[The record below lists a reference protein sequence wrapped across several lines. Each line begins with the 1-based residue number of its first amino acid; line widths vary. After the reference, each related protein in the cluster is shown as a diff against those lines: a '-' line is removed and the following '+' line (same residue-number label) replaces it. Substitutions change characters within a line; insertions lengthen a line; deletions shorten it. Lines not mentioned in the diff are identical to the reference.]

1 MIDETIRQAAFLWL
15 AEVSQ
20 KYDFAVP
27 RAVLSHGFE
36 HGGQTIHLI
45 GAKGIWKPRQ
55 CDLPLSIATTS
66 AGPYEDGFTS
76 DGLLSYRYRGTDP
89 EHPDNRGLRR
99 LYQTRTP
106 LIYFHS
112 ILPGIYVPVWPVF
125 VIEDFPERLTI
136 HGAVDPAYAT
146 GMVEPD
152 LTFDSSDSAV
162 AVRRYVVAFTR
173 RRLHQRTFREQVI
186 GAYRE
191 RCAICNFRHAELLDA
206 AHIIPDS
213 EPGGDPV
220 VPNGLSLCKFHHAA
234 FDQSLMGISPDY
246 TVHVR
251 EDILAEHDGPML
263 RHGLQQVNGARIQLP
278 SRSIHRPDR
287 ERLDLRYQRFLS
299 AS

>member
-1 MIDETIRQAAFLWL
+1 MIDQPIREAAFLWL
-15 AEVSQ
+15 AETSR
-20 KYDFAVP
+20 KYDFAIP
-27 RAVLSHGFE
+27 RAALAAGFE
-36 HGGQTIHLI
+36 IQGQAIKLI
-45 GAKGIWKPRQ
+45 GPKGIWKPRQ
-55 CDLPLSIATTS
+55 CELPLSITTTS
-66 AGPYEDGFTS
+66 TGPYQDGFTD

-89 EHPDNRGLRR
+89 SHPDNVGLRR

-112 ILPGIYVPVWPVF
+112 VVPGVYVPVWPIF
-125 VIEDFPERLTI
+125 IIADFPGRLTI

-146 GMVEPD
+146 GIEEPE
-152 LTFDSSDSAV
+152 LGFDSTDSAV

-173 RRLHQRTFREQVI
+173 RRLHQHTFREQVI

-220 VPNGLSLCKFHHAA
+220 IPNGLSLCKFHHAA
-234 FDQSLMGISPDY
+234 YDQMLMGIDPDY

-251 EDILAEHDGPML
+251 EDILNEHDGPML
-263 RHGLQQVNGARIQLP
+263 KHGLQQVNGAKLHVP
-278 SRSIHRPDR
+278 SRSVDRPDR
-287 ERLDLRYQRFLS
+287 DRLDARYRRFLV
-299 AS
+299 AG